1 MVSKEQ
7 MPNNNLEYI
16 PVFKLSFLNPR
27 YWFTWL
33 GVSILWLLMF
43 TPISFRNNV
52 AKLIVLI
59 TAKPGSRSTGIVK
72 TNLSMCFPEK
82 NEAEV
87 KEMMARFFYYKARVF
102 LDYSFLWFASEKK
115 LKAIYKVID
124 DDELKSLKAS
134 GHNIIFLTGH
144 MLALDHGAQA
154 LSFDNHILGLVKAV
168 KNPVVNWL
176 VARGRTRFNT
186 RLYEREF
193 GIKGVIGSVKSGEQF
208 FYLPDEDLSDSRS
221 KFLPF
226 FNVQKATITALGRL
240 AKICNAKIV
249 PCVSIFNDQAGQY
262 EVHFLPSL
270 SDYPSG
276 DKVED
281 ALKMNQVLEKL
292 ILMAP
297 EQYLWSFRFFK
308 NRPPGESSVY

>member
-7 MPNNNLEYI
+7 VTNNSLEYI
-16 PVFKLSFLNPR
+16 PSFKLGFLNPK

-33 GVSILWLLMF
+33 GVLILWLLMF
-43 TPISFRNNV
+43 APVSFRNKV

-59 TAKPGSRSTGIVK
+59 TVKPNSRSIRIVK
-72 TNLSMCFPEK
+72 TNLMMCFPEK
-82 NEAEV
+82 SETEV

-115 LKAIYKVID
+115 LKAIYKVVD
-124 DDELKSLKAS
+124 DDELKLLKAS
-134 GHNIIFLTGH
+134 GQNIIFLTGH

-154 LSFDNHILGLVKAV
+154 LSFDNRILGLVKAV

-176 VARGRTRFNT
+176 VVRGRTRFNT

-193 GIKGVIGSVKSGEQF
+193 GIKGIISSVKSGEQF
-208 FYLPDEDLSDSRS
+208 FYLPDEDLSNSRS
-221 KFLPF
+221 EFLPF
-226 FNVQKATITALGRL
+226 FNAQKATITALGRL

-249 PCVSIFNDQAGQY
+249 PCVSIFNDQTGQY
-262 EVHFLPSL
+262 EVRFLPSL

-276 DKVED
+276 DKIED

-297 EQYLWSFRFFK
+297 EQYLWTFRFFK